1 RATSRT
7 PRRGPRVTR
16 LTPVGPPAASVSIQ
30 PRIRNRPARRD
41 RDDLRWRTDMSL
53 GEREVPRPQS
63 TSDADAASS
72 SEPVFRPPTAADG
85 QRMWEITRDSGVLDV
100 NSSYAYVLW
109 WAEFSDSSVVVES
122 EGRVVGF
129 VTGFIRQSEPDTIF
143 VWQVGVDADQRGK
156 GLAARMLHALF
167 DRTADRGVVRMRT
180 TISPDNTASQR
191 TFGAVARDRG
201 LTFGGEDFLSADL
214 MGEGHEPEDLYT
226 LG

>member
-1 RATSRT
+1 
-7 PRRGPRVTR
+7 
-16 LTPVGPPAASVSIQ
+16 
-30 PRIRNRPARRD
+30 
-41 RDDLRWRTDMSL
+41 MSL
-53 GEREVPRPQS
+53 GEREVPRTQP
-63 TSDADAASS
+63 TSDADAAPR

-85 QRMWEITRDSGVLDV
+85 QRMWEITRDSGVLDL

-109 WAEFSDSSVVVES
+109 GAEFAGSSVVVES

-129 VTGFIRQSEPDTIF
+129 VTGFFPQSEPDTIF

-180 TISPDNTASQR
+180 TISPDNEASQR

-201 LTFGGEDFLSADL
+201 LDFGSEDYLAAEL

>member
-1 RATSRT
+1 
-7 PRRGPRVTR
+7 
-16 LTPVGPPAASVSIQ
+16 
-30 PRIRNRPARRD
+30 
-41 RDDLRWRTDMSL
+41 MSL

-109 WAEFSDSSVVVES
+109 GAEFSDSSVVVES